1 MSGETL
7 TFAEKLH
14 YQHRFLRYRNRTE
27 PDTVIFI
34 EEEFAPGG
42 VALDIGAN
50 KGIVTYFLGKQ
61 AGPTGRVIAFEPQP
75 ELGRQISRV
84 AKSFGLE
91 NVEIHSIG
99 LSDADGEATLFRG
112 NVGSTANLVAGA
124 EWQKEEVR
132 VPIKSLDSF
141 FETNGIDQLDF
152 VKCDVDGYEVPVLKG
167 AEKVFKKYHPK
178 VLIEIQD
185 TDVPEVAA
193 ILKGYGYDGGVFW
206 FKGRRHPV
214 SETDQVPYRH
224 AKARWRNFLFCKRK

>member
-1 MSGETL
+1 MSSETL

-34 EEEFAPGG
+34 KEEFEPGG

-61 AGPTGRVIAFEPQP
+61 AGESGKVIAFEPQP
-75 ELGRQISRV
+75 ELGQQISRV
-84 AKSFGLE
+84 ANTFGLR
-91 NVEIHSIG
+91 NVEVHSIG
-99 LSDADGEATLFRG
+99 LSDGDGVASLFRG
-112 NVGSTANLVAGA
+112 SVGSTASVGAGA

-141 FETNGIDQLDF
+141 FEEAGLDRLNF
-152 VKCDVDGYEVPVLKG
+152 IKCDVDGYEVPVLKG
-167 AEKVFKKYHPK
+167 AEKVLVKFHPK

-185 TDVPEVAA
+185 TDVPEIAA
-193 ILKGYGYDGGVFW
+193 ILKGYGYDDGVFW
-206 FKGRRHPV
+206 FKGLRYPASQTGQVSYRHP
-214 SETDQVPYRH
+214 T
-224 AKARWRNFLFCKRK
+224 AKWRNFLFCKSK